1 MPPLTPALCIE
12 AGYFLTHGC
21 FLTEFTME
29 TLWRQLGDR
38 ILEWILGSLVLAPVL
53 ASLTALA
60 VWLTA
65 LFIRSGMKRRQ
76 S

>member
-1 MPPLTPALCIE
+1 
-12 AGYFLTHGC
+12 
-21 FLTEFTME
+21 ME

-65 LFIRSGMKRRQ
+65 LFIRSGMKRRP